1 MLFGAVTGDI
11 VGSIYEF
18 RNIKTKDFPFFS
30 PSCNITDDSCMTI
43 AVAAAIDDWKKHGGD
58 LSELAI
64 KYMRDIGNK
73 YPNMGYGYGFA
84 RWLMADKPEPP
95 YNSWGNGAAMRI
107 SAAGWYGKSISEVKR
122 FSYMVTSVT
131 HDHIEGI
138 KGAEATAVAI
148 FLARTGSSKEEIA
161 KYITENYYDWRASVS
176 ELQENYSWDGSCQG
190 TVPPAL
196 QCFFESESF
205 EDAIRNAI
213 SIGGDSDTIGAITG
227 AVAEAYYGIPEEI
240 KEKAKIYIPED
251 LLQMVIELEKQP
263 SVYSSNS

>member
-1 MLFGAVTGDI
+1 MLYGAIIGDI

-18 RNIKTKDFPFFS
+18 HNIKTKDFPFFS
-30 PSCNITDDSCMTI
+30 PSCSITDDSCMTI
-43 AVAAAIDDWKKHGGD
+43 AVAAAIDDWKKKNGG
-58 LSELAI
+58 LSALAI
-64 KYMRDIGNK
+64 KHMREIGTK
-73 YPNMGYGYGFA
+73 YPHMGYGHGFA
-84 RWLMADKPEPP
+84 RWLMSEKPEP

-107 SAAGWYGKSISEVKR
+107 SAAGWYGNSISEVKR

-148 FLARTGSSKEEIA
+148 FLARTGSSKEDIA
-161 KYITENYYDWRASVS
+161 RYITQNYYDWCSSVS

-227 AVAEAYYGIPEEI
+227 AVAEAYYGIPDEI
-240 KEKAKIYIPED
+240 KEKAKTYIPEY
-251 LLQMVIELEKQP
+251 LLQMVMELEK
-263 SVYSSNS
+263 SVSNK

>member
-1 MLFGAVTGDI
+1 MLYGAITGDI

-18 RNIKTKDFPFFS
+18 HNIKTKDFPFFS
-30 PSCNITDDSCMTI
+30 PNCSITDDSCMTI
-43 AVAAAIDDWKKHGGD
+43 AVAAAIDDWKKHSGD

-64 KYMRDIGNK
+64 KYMRNIGAK
-73 YPNMGYGYGFA
+73 YPHMGYGHGFA
-84 RWLMADKPEPP
+84 RWLMSEKPEP

-107 SAAGWYGKSISEVKR
+107 SAAGWHGNSITEVKKL
-122 FSYMVTSVT
+122 SYMVTAVT

-148 FLARTGSSKEEIA
+148 FLARTGNSKEEIA
-161 KYITENYYDWRASVS
+161 RYITTNYYDWCSSVS

-196 QCFFESESF
+196 QCFFESENF

-227 AVAEAYYGIPEEI
+227 AVAEAYYGITDGI
-240 KEKAKIYIPED
+240 KEKVKKYIPEE
-251 LLQMVIELEKQP
+251 LLKNVLEFEKT
-263 SVYSSNS
+263 V

>member
-1 MLFGAVTGDI
+1 MLFGAITGDI

-18 RNIKTKDFPFFS
+18 RNIKTKDFPFFPAS
-30 PSCNITDDSCMTI
+30 GYITDDSCMTI
-43 AVAAAIDDWKKHGGD
+43 AVAKALIDWKRTGGD
-58 LSELAI
+58 LQQLTIEA
-64 KYMRDIGNK
+64 MRDLGAK
-73 YPNMGYGYGFA
+73 YPHMGYGHGFA
-84 RWLMADKPEPP
+84 RWLISENPEP

-107 SAAGWYGKSISEVKR
+107 SAAGWVGQSITEVKR
-122 FSYMVTSVT
+122 LSYMVTAVT

-148 FLARTGSSKEEIA
+148 FLARTGKSKEEIA
-161 KYITENYYDWRASVS
+161 RYITRNYYDWCSSVD
-176 ELQENYSWDGSCQG
+176 ELQANYSWDGSCQG

-227 AVAEAYYGIPEEI
+227 AVAEAFYGIPD
-240 KEKAKIYIPED
+240 KILETTKTYIPED
-251 LLQMVIELEKQP
+251 LMQIILDFEKTFK
-263 SVYSSNS
+263 

>member
-1 MLFGAVTGDI
+1 MLFGAITGDI

-30 PSCNITDDSCMTI
+30 PRCYITDDSCMTI
-43 AVAAAIDDWKKHGGD
+43 AVAAAINDWKKNGGD

-64 KYMRDIGNK
+64 KYMRDIGAK
-73 YPNMGYGYGFA
+73 YPHMGYGHGFA
-84 RWLMADKPEPP
+84 RWLISEKPEP

-107 SAAGWYGKSISEVKR
+107 SAAGWYGNSLTEVKKL
-122 FSYMVTSVT
+122 SYMVTAVT

-148 FLARTGSSKEEIA
+148 FLARTGNSKEEIA
-161 KYITENYYDWRASVS
+161 RYITTNYYDWCSSVS

-196 QCFFESESF
+196 QCFFESENF

-240 KEKAKIYIPED
+240 LEQTKTHIPEE
-251 LLQMVIELEKQP
+251 LLKRVLELEKHP
-263 SVYSSNS
+263 KV

>member
-1 MLFGAVTGDI
+1 MLYGAIIGDI

-18 RNIKTKDFPFFS
+18 HNIKTKDFPFFS
-30 PSCNITDDSCMTI
+30 PRCYITDDSCMTI
-43 AVAAAIDDWKKHGGD
+43 AVAAAIDDWKKKNGG
-58 LSELAI
+58 LSALAI
-64 KYMRDIGNK
+64 KHMREIGTK
-73 YPNMGYGYGFA
+73 YPHMGYGHGFA
-84 RWLMADKPEPP
+84 RWLMSEKPEP

-107 SAAGWYGKSISEVKR
+107 SAAGWHGNSISEVKR

-148 FLARTGSSKEEIA
+148 FLARTGNSKEEIA
-161 KYITENYYDWRASVS
+161 QYITKNYYDWCSSVS

-196 QCFFESESF
+196 QCFFESKSF

-227 AVAEAYYGIPEEI
+227 AVAEAYYGIPEEL
-240 KEKAKIYIPED
+240 KEKAKTYIPEE
-251 LLQMVIELEKQP
+251 LLKKVVELEE
-263 SVYSSNS
+263 SLGVY

>member
-1 MLFGAVTGDI
+1 MLFGAIIGDT

-30 PSCNITDDSCMTI
+30 PSCSITDDSCMTI
-43 AVAAAIDDWKKHGGD
+43 AVACAIDDWKKHGGD

-64 KYMRDIGNK
+64 KYMRDIGAK
-73 YPNMGYGYGFA
+73 YPHMGYGHGFA
-84 RWLMADKPEPP
+84 RWLMSEKPEP

-107 SAAGWYGKSISEVKR
+107 SAAGWYGNSITEVKKL
-122 FSYMVTSVT
+122 SYMVTAVT

-148 FLARTGSSKEEIA
+148 FLAKTGNSKEEIA
-161 KYITENYYDWRASVS
+161 RYITTNYYDWCASVS

-190 TVPPAL
+190 TVAPAL
-196 QCFFESESF
+196 QCFFESDSF

-227 AVAEAYYGIPEEI
+227 AVAEAYYGIPDEI
-240 KEKAKIYIPED
+240 KEKAKTYIPED
-251 LLQMVIELEKQP
+251 LLQKVLELEK
-263 SVYSSNS
+263 SV